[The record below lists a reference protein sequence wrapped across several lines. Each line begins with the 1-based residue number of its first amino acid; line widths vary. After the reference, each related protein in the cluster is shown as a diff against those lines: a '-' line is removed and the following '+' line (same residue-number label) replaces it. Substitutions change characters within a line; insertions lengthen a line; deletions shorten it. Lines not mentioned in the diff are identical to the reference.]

1 MHLDLTNKEL
11 TMSQTKWEFSKKID
25 IPTIVVLMGIAV
37 GGLSYVSEIEKD
49 VALNKQSIANNA
61 AIISEMKTESQA
73 MFMRIDNKL
82 DKMIDIIHS
91 YQTNKR
97 NQ

>member
-1 MHLDLTNKEL
+1 
-11 TMSQTKWEFSKKID
+11 MSQTKWEFSKKID

-37 GGLSYVSEIEKD
+37 GGVYKVSEIEKD

-61 AIISEMKTESQA
+61 AVISEMKTESQA

>member
-1 MHLDLTNKEL
+1 
-11 TMSQTKWEFSKKID
+11 MSQTKWEFSKKID
-25 IPTIVVLMGIAV
+25 IPTIIVLMGIAV

-61 AIISEMKTESQA
+61 AVISEMKTESQA

>member
-1 MHLDLTNKEL
+1 MPPT
-11 TMSQTKWEFSKKID
+11 TKWEFSKKID

-61 AIISEMKTESQA
+61 AVISEMKTESQA

>member
-1 MHLDLTNKEL
+1 
-11 TMSQTKWEFSKKID
+11 MSQTKWEFSKKID

-49 VALNKQSIANNA
+49 VALNKQSISNNA

-82 DKMIDIIHS
+82 DKMIDIIHK
-91 YQTNKR
+91 YQTNK
-97 NQ
+97 

>member
-1 MHLDLTNKEL
+1 
-11 TMSQTKWEFSKKID
+11 MSQTKWEFSKKID

-49 VALNKQSIANNA
+49 VSLNKQSIANNA
-61 AIISEMKTESQA
+61 AVISEMKTESQA

>member
-1 MHLDLTNKEL
+1 
-11 TMSQTKWEFSKKID
+11 MSQTKWEFSKKID

-37 GGLSYVSEIEKD
+37 GGLSYISEIEKD

-61 AIISEMKTESQA
+61 AVISEMKTESQA

>member
-1 MHLDLTNKEL
+1 
-11 TMSQTKWEFSKKID
+11 MSQTKWEFSKKID

-37 GGLSYVSEIEKD
+37 GGLSYISEIEKE

>member
-1 MHLDLTNKEL
+1 LDLTNKEL
-11 TMSQTKWEFSKKID
+11 RMSQTKWEFSKKID

>member
-1 MHLDLTNKEL
+1 
-11 TMSQTKWEFSKKID
+11 MSQTKWEFSKKID

-37 GGLSYVSEIEKD
+37 GGVYKVSEIEKD
-49 VALNKQSIANNA
+49 VALNKQSIVNNA

>member
-1 MHLDLTNKEL
+1 
-11 TMSQTKWEFSKKID
+11 MSQTKWEFSKKID
-25 IPTIVVLMGIAV
+25 IPTIVVLIGITV

-61 AIISEMKTESQA
+61 AVISEMKTESQA

>member
-1 MHLDLTNKEL
+1 
-11 TMSQTKWEFSKKID
+11 MSQTKWEFSKKID

-61 AIISEMKTESQA
+61 AIISEMKTETQA
-73 MFMRIDNKL
+73 MMMRIDNKL
-82 DKMIDIIHS
+82 DKMIDIIHK
-91 YQTNKR
+91 YQTNK
-97 NQ
+97 

>member
-1 MHLDLTNKEL
+1 
-11 TMSQTKWEFSKKID
+11 MSQTKWEFSKKID
-25 IPTIVVLMGIAV
+25 IPTIVVLMGITV
-37 GGLSYVSEIEKD
+37 GGVYKVPEIEKD

>member
-1 MHLDLTNKEL
+1 
-11 TMSQTKWEFSKKID
+11 MSQTKWEFSKKID

-37 GGLSYVSEIEKD
+37 GGLSYVSEIEKE

-73 MFMRIDNKL
+73 MFSRIDNKL

>member
-1 MHLDLTNKEL
+1 MPST
-11 TMSQTKWEFSKKID
+11 TKWEFSKKID
-25 IPTIVVLMGIAV
+25 IPTILVLIGIAV
-37 GGLSYVSEIEKD
+37 GGVYKVSEIEKD

-73 MFMRIDNKL
+73 MFSRIDNKL

-91 YQTNKR
+91 YQTNR
-97 NQ
+97 RD

>member
-1 MHLDLTNKEL
+1 
-11 TMSQTKWEFSKKID
+11 MSQTKWEFSKKID

-37 GGLSYVSEIEKD
+37 GGVYKVSEIEKD
-49 VALNKQSIANNA
+49 VALNKQSIVNNA

-73 MFMRIDNKL
+73 MFSRIDNKL

>member
-1 MHLDLTNKEL
+1 
-11 TMSQTKWEFSKKID
+11 MSQTKWEFSKKID
-25 IPTIVVLMGIAV
+25 IPTIVVLMGTAV

-61 AIISEMKTESQA
+61 AVISEMKTESQA

>member
-1 MHLDLTNKEL
+1 
-11 TMSQTKWEFSKKID
+11 MSQTKWEFSKKID

-61 AIISEMKTESQA
+61 AVISEMKTESQA

>member
-1 MHLDLTNKEL
+1 
-11 TMSQTKWEFSKKID
+11 MSQTKWEFSKKID

-37 GGLSYVSEIEKD
+37 GGVYKVSEIEKD

-73 MFMRIDNKL
+73 MFSRIDNKL

-91 YQTNKR
+91 YQTSKR

>member
-1 MHLDLTNKEL
+1 LDLTNKEL
-11 TMSQTKWEFSKKID
+11 RMSQTKWEFSKKID

-61 AIISEMKTESQA
+61 AVISEMKTESQA

>member
-1 MHLDLTNKEL
+1 
-11 TMSQTKWEFSKKID
+11 MSQTKWEFSKKID

-37 GGLSYVSEIEKD
+37 GGVYKVSEIEKD

-61 AIISEMKTESQA
+61 AVISEMKTESQA
-73 MFMRIDNKL
+73 MFSRIDNKL

-91 YQTNKR
+91 YQTSKR

>member
-1 MHLDLTNKEL
+1 
-11 TMSQTKWEFSKKID
+11 MSQTKWEFSKKID

-49 VALNKQSIANNA
+49 VALNKQSITNNA
-61 AIISEMKTESQA
+61 AVISEMKTESQA